1 MACEDSRVAH
11 HPQRSSFH
19 WRCRPWQSA
28 PCRARRQPPRR
39 VLQRGPASAQG
50 ATAGQAGRG
59 GGRGGGGGVAPALFV
74 QADIN
79 KDGTVTRGELMATIE
94 KWYLDAD
101 TAKAGSITPEQLSTT
116 LSAAFPAPPPGAGRG
131 APSCGGN
138 SPTKTPCPEHVAAM
152 TAALPAKAPARPQR
166 ARRIL
171 VLGNAQG
178 FVHSSI
184 PLAGGHG
191 RGARQQ
197 AQDVDDHD
205 HVQPGGHQR
214 RESETVRCR
223 FPREH
228 DRLLP

>member
-1 MACEDSRVAH
+1 MRRLSGRA
-11 HPQRSSFH
+11 SSATIVISLAL
-19 WRCRPWQSA
+19 SA
-28 PCRARRQPPRR
+28 LAVGSVSGQAPTSAQGAPA
-39 VLQRGPASAQG
+39 GPASAQG

-74 QADIN
+74 QADSN

-131 APSCGGN
+131 AAPSCGGN

-184 PLAGGHG
+184 PLAAATVEALGNKLE
-191 RGARQQ
+191 
-197 AQDVDDHD
+197 DVDDHD

-214 RESETVRCR
+214 REPETVRCR
-223 FPREH
+223 LPRKH